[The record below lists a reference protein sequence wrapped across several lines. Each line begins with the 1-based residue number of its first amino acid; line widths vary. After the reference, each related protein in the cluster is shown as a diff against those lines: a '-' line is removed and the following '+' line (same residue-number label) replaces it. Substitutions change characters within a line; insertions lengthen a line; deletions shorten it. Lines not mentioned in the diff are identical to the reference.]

1 MIILSYP
8 ASYLPSTWRYI
19 LLNLYPVN
27 SLPQLEF
34 IGTFIM
40 FYRYYSLGFMKVLQI
55 FLCFLMIT
63 IFSASVSAELIIEST
78 TTANITDGDIWS
90 PVLSPDGDT
99 IAYASYDNS
108 RNQQIFTINIDGSGK
123 KQLTN
128 DLNRKWG
135 IEWLKDEISFMSY
148 DTDGIEKIFIVSL
161 DGTNRRKLLKE
172 MIRQG
177 REPIKRDR
185 FWGAGSWNEKM
196 KTMSFTSIGKKGD
209 EKIFQANM
217 DGTGLK
223 QLIDDDSRQWNPR
236 WSPDDTSFVYIS
248 QDEKNLDQLY
258 IVNADG
264 TGKRQIT
271 NDTFKK
277 YDLNWGQNGILFVS
291 TESELASSEK
301 IFLINPDGSG
311 KKRLIEEGF
320 NQNTPRWSRDGTRIL
335 YEDIDIKGN
344 QLIKLLNLKDAS
356 TTPAITPTAMQT
368 TPLTT
373 VTNTPVVKK
382 TETPKASFWDE
393 TSLVLIIGI
402 IIIAILAI
410 LVYSNVLSKKK

>member
-1 MIILSYP
+1 MP
-8 ASYLPSTWRYI
+8 DD
-19 LLNLYPVN
+19 
-27 SLPQLEF
+27 F

-40 FYRYYSLGFMKVLQI
+40 FCRYYSLGFMKVLRI
-55 FLCFLMIT
+55 FICFLMIS
-63 IFSASVSAELIIEST
+63 IFSAQVSAELIIEST
-78 TTANITDGDIWS
+78 TTANITDGDIWA

-99 IAYASYDNS
+99 IAYVAYDDS
-108 RNQQIFTINIDGSGK
+108 RNQQIYTINIDGAGK

-161 DGTNRRKLLKE
+161 DGTGRRKLLKE

-185 FWGAGSWNEKM
+185 LWGAGSWNEKSN
-196 KTMSFTSIGKKGD
+196 TILFTSIGKKGD

-223 QLIDDDSRQWNPR
+223 QVIDDDSRQWNPR
-236 WSPDDTSFVYIS
+236 WSPDDNSFVYIS

-258 IVNADG
+258 IANADG
-264 TGKRQIT
+264 TGKRKIT

-277 YDLNWGQNGILFVS
+277 YDLNWGQDGILFVS

-320 NQNTPRWSRDGTRIL
+320 NQNTPRWNRDGTRIL

-344 QLIKLLNLKDAS
+344 QLIKLLNIKKAIA
-356 TTPAITPTAMQT
+356 TPAITPTAIQT
-368 TPLTT
+368 TLTPIET
-373 VTNTPVVKK
+373 MTPVVKK
-382 TETPKASFWDE
+382 TEIPKGSFWDDP
-393 TSLVLIIGI
+393 SLMLILGI
-402 IIIAILAI
+402 LIIAILAI